1 MSVSA
6 KDRTGV
12 LPAGEGAGTASGR
25 DIAGLVFAQL
35 SVVPALLAMSWLMA
49 GLPFLW
55 AGRFQPVPVTVLA
68 TLLAVPVLWF
78 GLRAVPGLP
87 GRAAM
92 ALPGEDRRTPWWPLA
107 AVAVIAVAFFAQQK
121 AYHAQYVMILGDP
134 GAYIQ
139 FAAWLARHGSLPV
152 PTDAAVFGGTHGGLL
167 TFASPAAYA
176 PSPGTVVL
184 QFMAGLP
191 TLLAGTM
198 WAGGYRAALL
208 MGPLLGTLAVVT
220 FAGLTAR
227 LAGARWAPLAA
238 LVVALSLPMQYTS
251 RATYSEPLA
260 EILLLGGLALVLD
273 GLRDGRAARE
283 ARAAAGLGGLALGLA
298 VLVRIDGVSDVLPV
312 IPFCGAMFVRRR
324 PQAGWLTAGLA
335 VGTVIGVGE
344 GLVFSWPYLM
354 VTNRI
359 SVLPLAWLLLAVIV
373 ATAAGTWFFRRRPL
387 PRFWGWLPDT
397 ALAGA
402 FALVLA
408 FGVRPHFQHVWG
420 VNNGGH
426 QIRSYAELSLHW
438 VDWYLGL
445 PVIFA
450 ATIGAG
456 LLARRC
462 LQGRAGYWALPLMVL
477 SWAAVTFLY
486 RPGITPGQPWASR
499 RMVPEVIP
507 AFALLAVWAIARG
520 TAWVGAAR
528 TSRLGNAA
536 RAGARLRP
544 ALVVACALAVTLPA
558 VVANW
563 GLGVSPVSK
572 GILLRVDGLA
582 VQRDYQGELT
592 ALRELCAAIPGNAA
606 AIFITDEGQ
615 KLMQNVRATC
625 GVPAV
630 QVAAWNSQGQ
640 QVMTGT
646 RLAGVVRS
654 VVASAE
660 RAGRVPVLL
669 AENESD
675 LQPYQ
680 ATGVVRHVFTLQ
692 TTADP
697 SVIYGVPKSPL
708 RLRLEIWIWRPSFGR
723 PAA

>member
-1 MSVSA
+1 MSISA

-12 LPAGEGAGTASGR
+12 LPAGEGAGAASGR
-25 DIAGLVFAQL
+25 DTAGVVFARL
-35 SVVPALLAMSWLMA
+35 SVIPALLAMSWLMA
-49 GLPFLW
+49 GLPCLW
-55 AGRFQPVPVTVLA
+55 VGQFRPVPVTVLA
-68 TLLAVPVLWF
+68 TVLALPVLWF

-87 GRAAM
+87 GRAAT
-92 ALPGEDRRTPWWPLA
+92 ALPGEDRQTPWWPLA

-121 AYHAQYVMILGDP
+121 AYHSQYVIILGDP

-139 FAAWLARHGSLPV
+139 FAAWLARHGSLAV
-152 PTDAAVFGGTHGGLL
+152 PTHATVFGGTHGGLL
-167 TFASPAAYA
+167 AFASPAAYA
-176 PSPGTVVL
+176 PSPSTVVL
-184 QFMAGLP
+184 QFMAGMP
-191 TLLAGTM
+191 MVLAGTM
-198 WAGGYRAALL
+198 WAGGYHAALL

-227 LAGARWAPLAA
+227 LVGARWAPLAA

-273 GLRDGRAARE
+273 GLRDGRTARQ
-283 ARAAAGLGGLALGLA
+283 ARTAAGLGGLALGIA

-324 PQAGWLTAGLA
+324 PGAGWLTAGLA
-335 VGTVIGVGE
+335 AGTVIGVGE

-359 SVLPLAWLLLAVIV
+359 SVLPLAWLLVVVIV
-373 ATAAGTWFFRRRPL
+373 ATVAGTWFFRRRPL
-387 PRFWGWLPDT
+387 PPRFWGWLPDT

-408 FGVRPHFQHVWG
+408 FGLRPHFQHAWG
-420 VNNGGH
+420 VNNSGQ

-450 ATIGAG
+450 ATVGAG

-462 LQGRAGYWALPLMVL
+462 LQGRAGDWALPLMVL
-477 SWAAVTFLY
+477 GWAAVTFLY

-507 AFALLAVWAIARG
+507 AFVLLAVWAIARG
-520 TAWVGAAR
+520 AAWAGAAHM
-528 TSRLGNAA
+528 SRLGTAA
-536 RAGARLRP
+536 HAAARLRP
-544 ALVVACALAVTLPA
+544 ALTVVCALAVTLPA
-558 VVANW
+558 VAANW
-563 GLGVSPVSK
+563 GLGVSSVSK
-572 GILLRVDGLA
+572 GILLTADGLA
-582 VQRDYQGELT
+582 VKRDYQGELT
-592 ALRELCAAIPGNAA
+592 AMQQLCAAIPANGA

-615 KLMQNVRATC
+615 KLMENVRATC
-625 GVPAV
+625 DVPAV
-630 QVAAWNSQGQ
+630 QVAAWNTQGQ
-640 QVMTGT
+640 QVLTGA
-646 RLAGVVRS
+646 RLAEVVQS
-654 VVASAE
+654 VVASTE

-669 AENESD
+669 AENESA

-680 ATGVVRHVFTLQ
+680 DVGAVRHVFTLN

-697 SVIYGVPKSPL
+697 SVIYGVPKSPTH
-708 RLRLEIWIWRPSFGR
+708 LRLEIWIWRPSS
-723 PAA
+723 